1 MSFVYST
8 VHSSK
13 EKSVDFTNSSH
24 DGSRWMINPLSSFV
38 LLLFLI
44 CEYLWRGT
52 SVFIRE
58 NESKADKPTK
68 MSDSSR
74 KVDTNKGNWGHV
86 RVALGCVC
94 IFLAEMARRLVDL
107 TCPVMCPPR
116 LCLSVPHDLR
126 ESQQSYRHPA
136 SVIECWFSVTL
147 KFLILGVKKKKP
159 IICGFIFIFLYM
171 PHVSVHGS
179 FRSSCAL
186 WHLFGIKAPQLQIYE
201 ARQPLFWKIT
211 YLHIWK

>member
-24 DGSRWMINPLSSFV
+24 DGSRWMRNPFSSFV
-38 LLLFLI
+38 LLPFLL

-74 KVDTNKGNWGHV
+74 KVDKNKGNWGHV

-94 IFLAEMARRLVDL
+94 IYPNRNGSQTCGSHFCSLVVCCAL
-107 TCPVMCPPR
+107 LCVYPGFAS
-116 LCLSVPHDLR
+116 LCLMTCR
-126 ESQQSYRHPA
+126 ESQQSYSHPA
-136 SVIECWFSVTL
+136 SVIELLVLHEL
-147 KFLILGVKKKKP
+147 KILDLGSKKKP
-159 IICGFIFIFLYM
+159 HNLGIYFYIFIY
-171 PHVSVHGS
+171 
-179 FRSSCAL
+179 
-186 WHLFGIKAPQLQIYE
+186 APC
-201 ARQPLFWKIT
+201 FCSWKF
-211 YLHIWK
+211 